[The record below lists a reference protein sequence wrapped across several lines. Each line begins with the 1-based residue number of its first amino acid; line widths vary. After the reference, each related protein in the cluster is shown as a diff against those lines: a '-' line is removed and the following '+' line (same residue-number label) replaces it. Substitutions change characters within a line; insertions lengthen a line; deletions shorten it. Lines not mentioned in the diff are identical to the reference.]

1 MADVIMTFRYL
12 NEVQVRPSKVLM
24 RVGIIGAG
32 NNMTMHIDYNPQK
45 GIRWNADVNAAWN
58 ILVKNNDNVSSNLDR
73 NEVERFVVDPVVLIP
88 SGFNRG

>member
-1 MADVIMTFRYL
+1 MLVA
-12 NEVQVRPSKVLM
+12 VLS
-24 RVGIIGAG
+24 
-32 NNMTMHIDYNPQK
+32 HQ

-88 SGFNRG
+88 DGFNRGRNGTASSESGCGVTENRHELDLVPHHLS